1 MGTFG
6 LFGFAETQQIVS
18 QEGFGSFNCEC
29 CKILSAH
36 ELIFKLAF
44 TLQVRLKDASSQS
57 CGGEFV
63 FDFKQKV
70 IIASPNYPNQYTQNL
85 RCNYLI
91 KVSY

>member
-1 MGTFG
+1 MLT
-6 LFGFAETQQIVS
+6 
-18 QEGFGSFNCEC
+18 
-29 CKILSAH
+29 AH

-44 TLQVRLKDASSQS
+44 TLPLQVRLKDASSQS

-91 KVSY
+91 KVS